1 MKRAALIFSF
11 LLTGCVTTPSDPL
24 IEPSSSITGSLSQHD
39 GCYWLTTPDGSERE
53 VVAAAGARIVSNSDG
68 QSFVGTDSSTRKFG
82 VSGSFIGG
90 EGPQKGACI
99 NENVTVLYRT
109 I

>member
-53 VVAAAGARIVSNSDG
+53 VVAADLLPGNHAIGKLARQMETSDAARP
-68 QSFVGTDSSTRKFG
+68 FYR
-82 VSGSFIGG
+82 GSDHWRV
-90 EGPQKGACI
+90 A
-99 NENVTVLYRT
+99 
-109 I
+109 